1 MYFQKFPLTLYSL
14 DNRQSV
20 QVIHNP
26 LLRLV
31 VSDEI
36 KNNFSVYDEYDI
48 RDGETPE
55 VLAFQFYGDA
65 NLHWLILHM
74 NDIIDPR
81 FDWPLDTYN
90 FRRFVEGKYPNVDG
104 THHYEDTNGRQVSGL
119 QEMFS
124 NSEFGIFS
132 VGDVIENTSGVGICH
147 ITQIIST
154 SEILVTVTK
163 GGFVTGDVIRKA
175 GTTTPTITPYT
186 IRTLSGI
193 PVTNFNYEDK
203 INETKRRIKILKPQ
217 FVERIV
223 KDFDSKLSQINE

>member
-20 QVIHNP
+20 QVIQNL

-31 VSDEI
+31 ISDEI

-48 RDGETPE
+48 KDGETPE
-55 VLAFQFYGDA
+55 ILAFQFYGDS

-90 FRRFVEGKYPNVDG
+90 LKRFAEGKYTNING
-104 THHYEDTNGRQVSGL
+104 THHYENTNGETVNGIL
-119 QEMFS
+119 EMFS
-124 NSEFGIFS
+124 NSEFANLS
-132 VGDVIENTSGVGICH
+132 VGDVIENTSGVGIGH
-147 ITQIIST
+147 VTEVIST
-154 SEILVTVTK
+154 SEVLVTVSK
-163 GGFVTGDVIRKA
+163 GGFVVGDVIRKV
-175 GTTTPTITPYT
+175 GTTSPTYTPYT
-186 IRTLSGI
+186 IRSLSQI
-193 PVTNFNYEDK
+193 PVTNFVYEDR